1 VRIPV
6 AAEGL
11 PFIFPPAVAACIL
24 AWMGWPVVAGIL
36 AAVAL
41 AFLAF
46 FRDPERTAPAL
57 PGAVLAP
64 ADGKV
69 MGIAEVEDR
78 WVGRAVRL
86 SIFLSPLDVHVNRAP
101 AAGLVRD
108 VEYVPGRFLAAYKP
122 EASEQNERCTVALEA
137 DVARLS
143 VRQISGVLARRIVC
157 RARPGDRLRT
167 TAAVVAVAPR
177 RAGAYVLTRYATVDV
192 DGAPVSA
199 TDYGSVYLGVACDP
213 EGELPRAPEASGDEA
228 AGADAWTAEVP
239 IPATLAHVY
248 TECARIWNPIHTDP
262 AVARQAGL
270 SAILLHGTATLAL
283 AVSAALAR
291 EPRGAE
297 TPVARIACRFTGM
310 VSLPSRLT
318 VTGRAARAGDGGNR
332 ATFRAATPDGRAVLS
347 GGWLDVG
354 PSEPAPRSP
363 R

>member
-1 VRIPV
+1 
-6 AAEGL
+6 
-11 PFIFPPAVAACIL
+11 
-24 AWMGWPVVAGIL
+24 MGWPVVAGIL

-157 RARPGDRLRT
+157 RARPGDKL
-167 TAAVVAVAPR
+167 
-177 RAGAYVLTRYATVDV
+177 
-192 DGAPVSA
+192 
-199 TDYGSVYLGVACDP
+199 
-213 EGELPRAPEASGDEA
+213 
-228 AGADAWTAEVP
+228 
-239 IPATLAHVY
+239 
-248 TECARIWNPIHTDP
+248 
-262 AVARQAGL
+262 QAGQRYGL
-270 SAILLHGTATLAL
+270 IRFGSRTDLLVPAGTELR
-283 AVSAALAR
+283 VQVGDR
-291 EPRGAE
+291 VRGGE
-297 TPVARIACRFTGM
+297 TVMG
-310 VSLPSRLT
+310 
-318 VTGRAARAGDGGNR
+318 
-332 ATFRAATPDGRAVLS
+332 VLKAS
-347 GGWLDVG
+347 
-354 PSEPAPRSP
+354 
-363 R
+363 